1 LFANL
6 PQLLQSG
13 PKVRS
18 RGNLQPQSALLAC
31 SIASAFRGP
40 ALVDVRRLFYIAA
53 ALGAW
58 PFRSTNVPSSSS
70 TQRSAFE
77 LYAAL
82 RLPLANGRA

>member
-58 PFRSTNVPSSSS
+58 PFRSKNVPSSSS

-77 LYAAL
+77 LYAAS
-82 RLPLANGRA
+82 RLPLANRRA